1 MTTENNDT
9 PTAFQNLAATFARL
23 ETPHEEQIIAVMAEA
38 LEAHADWLAQNLGE
52 LADAELALIQAAEE
66 FLALYKDTEAYDFAG
81 LGGSTFDDL
90 LNNAGGQD
98 D

>member
-1 MTTENNDT
+1 MDTT
-9 PTAFQNLAATFARL
+9 ALQNLAATVARL

-52 LADAELALIQAAEE
+52 LADAELALIHAAEE
-66 FLALYKDTEAYDFAG
+66 FLALYRNTEAFELAG

-90 LNNAGGQD
+90 LKNAGGHD